1 MDMPKTVDTIVDK
14 KYVED
19 AVNQS
24 MAAYRN
30 LCLLAIRKRADLTAM
45 CSAVNKTIRQYMTKN
60 RLLLSVEFDSI
71 AYISALAGELG
82 KSLISILYM
91 GQKEQDELLHRA
103 VSSIT
108 INDVLNYKEP
118 GDEGTLAAGFTVIL
132 PVTGNAQDT
141 PVSAGYLL
149 TFRKNRPQ
157 NEAEYRYTMYAEY
170 FMGQDTSIKISP
182 FMSDRV
188 MIRSE
193 SSGIV
198 ADFVE
203 RIFLMKPEVD
213 SKQGGESQKDEQTDI
228 YGASKSKDE
237 NGTGPSFNTLY
248 TSLKNGLDGKEIPE
262 NKKILEKK
270 EADVNNESTNK
281 PDQKSP
287 LKKGNLPEKEN
298 PSDNNTSVKKAPI
311 KTPEKTTEIITKEK
325 TGGINTDG
333 ETNEKS
339 DAPKSPPAKKVYK
352 IFKSKTG
359 IMKYKTSERKYK
371 HIITAD
377 DKGKE
382 HSIPVVVDYNEMR
395 IYIAEEMFQRYGEFI
410 KKKMKLQ

>member
-45 CSAVNKTIRQYMTKN
+45 CSAVNKSMRQFMTAN

-71 AYISALAGELG
+71 AYISALASELG

-91 GQKEQDELLHRA
+91 GEKEQEELLRR
-103 VSSIT
+103 VISSIT

-118 GDEGTLAAGFTVIL
+118 DNEGTLAAEFTIML
-132 PVTGNAQDT
+132 PVAGNAEDST
-141 PVSAGYLL
+141 IGSGYLL
-149 TFRKNRPQ
+149 TFRKNSLQ
-157 NEAEYRYTMYAEY
+157 NGMEYRYTMYTEY
-170 FMGQDTSIKISP
+170 KTNPDTPVKIPP

-188 MIRSE
+188 LIRSE
-193 SSGIV
+193 ISGIV
-198 ADFVE
+198 ADFAE
-203 RIFLMKPEVD
+203 RIILIKPEVGL
-213 SKQGGESQKDEQTDI
+213 KQDGESQKDEQTDI
-228 YGASKSKDE
+228 YGASKTNDE
-237 NGTGPSFNTLY
+237 NGTGSSFNTLY
-248 TSLKNGLDGKEIPE
+248 SNLKNGLEGKEILVD
-262 NKKILEKK
+262 KKNLERT
-270 EADVNNESTNK
+270 DVHNASIDK
-281 PDQKSP
+281 VDQNSP
-287 LKKGNLPEKEN
+287 LKKGNQQDKDN
-298 PSDNNTSVKKAPI
+298 QTGNNTSVKKALI
-311 KTPEKTTEIITKEK
+311 KTPEKTTKEK
-325 TGGINTDG
+325 TGGIDTEG
-333 ETNEKS
+333 KTNEKS
-339 DAPKSPPAKKVYK
+339 DAPQAPPAKKVYK

-371 HIITAD
+371 HIITVD

-395 IYIAEEMFQRYGEFI
+395 IFIAEEMFQQYGEFI